1 MWRKWGIGM
10 KTFAAIDIGSY
21 EIAMKIFE
29 ISEERGIREI
39 DHLRHRIELGSDS
52 YFTGKISYERI
63 DELCR
68 ILREFTDIMKSY
80 RVEEYKAYG
89 TSAIRET
96 KNTLILLD
104 QIRMRTGIEIEV
116 LGNSAQR
123 FLDYKSVASKGEDF
137 KNIIEKGTA
146 FIDIGGGSI
155 QISLFDQD
163 SLVTTQNIRP
173 GVLRLREEI
182 NRISYKSYQL
192 DELVEELLSDSYYD
206 FSQMYVQDR
215 EIENII
221 LVDDYV
227 SLIVQKNMVASNAG
241 IVSVQDFLEFVDG
254 LKYKKSEEIAQ
265 ELGIPRENTSLLYLS
280 ALLIQHQIKTLVA
293 NMLSAPCVSLCDGM
307 AYEFAEKHKL
317 LLESHNFEQDI
328 LAAARDINKRY
339 LGSETRIREREEI
352 ALTLFDHLEK
362 LHGLTKRERLLLQ
375 LSAILC
381 DCGRFISL
389 NNVGE
394 SSFNIIMSTEMI
406 GLSHLERSIVAYV
419 AKYVSEPFE
428 YYETL
433 GTVTTLSEENYLIIS
448 KLTAILRLAE
458 GLVISHREKC
468 EQVGVDLQPD
478 SVVITVE
485 TAKDMTLERGLFGR
499 SADFFEE
506 VFNMKPSIRQIK
518 NI

>member
-1 MWRKWGIGM
+1 M

-29 ISEERGIREI
+29 ISSERGIREI
-39 DHLRHRIELGSDS
+39 DHIRHRIELGSDS

-68 ILREFTDIMKSY
+68 ILREFTEIMKSY
-80 RVEEYKAYG
+80 RVDEYKAYG

-104 QIRMRTGIEIEV
+104 QIRVRTGIDIEV

-123 FLDYKSVASKGEDF
+123 FLDYKSVASKGEEF
-137 KNIIEKGTA
+137 QNIIEKGTA

-155 QISLFDQD
+155 QISLFDED
-163 SLVTTQNIRP
+163 RLVTTQNIRP

-192 DELVEELLSDSYYD
+192 DELVEELLADSYRD
-206 FSQMYVQDR
+206 FSQMYIKNR

-227 SLIVQKNMVASNAG
+227 SLIVQKNLVASTSG
-241 IVSVQDFLEFVDG
+241 SVSVENFLEFVDG
-254 LKYKKSEEIAQ
+254 LKLKKSEEIAA
-265 ELGIPRENTSLLYLS
+265 ELGIPQENTSLLYLS
-280 ALLIQHQIKTLVA
+280 ALLIKHMINVLGTK
-293 NMLSAPCVSLCDGM
+293 MLWAPGVSLCDGI
-307 AYEFAEKHKL
+307 AYEFAEQHKL
-317 LLESHNFEQDI
+317 LPESHDFEQDI

-339 LGSETRIREREEI
+339 MGSEARINEREEI

-389 NNVGE
+389 SSVGE
-394 SSFNIIMSTEMI
+394 SSFNIIMVTEMI

-419 AKYVSEPFE
+419 AKYVTEPFE
-428 YYETL
+428 YYDTL
-433 GTVTTLSEENYLIIS
+433 GTVTTLSKENYLIIA
-448 KLTAILRLAE
+448 KLAAILRLAE
-458 GLVISHREKC
+458 GLNISHKAKC
-468 EQVGVDLQPD
+468 EHVDIALQAEE
-478 SVVITVE
+478 VVITVE
-485 TAKDMTLERGLFGR
+485 SAADMTLERGLFSK

-506 VFNMKPSIRQIK
+506 VFNMKPAIRQIK
-518 NI
+518 SNI